1 MTTPTLP
8 VNYDLIR
15 KTLVAEVQRV
25 TGATCIVAQPESN
38 NADRPDKPYSTLQF
52 LNPGVKKGDDSSKQ
66 IPGTS
71 LWVTGGQRKMVVD
84 FNFYGLSHEEAYS
97 YGALWQAA
105 LEQETT
111 QAVLRAAGVAVWL
124 NAGPLRDLSALL
136 NTAFE
141 GRCQLEVA
149 FGVASNVTEDRS
161 SIDKVDLDGT
171 VTTDQGTEKD
181 VKITV
186 NAP

>member
-1 MTTPTLP
+1 MTPTFP
-8 VNYDLIR
+8 VDYNKIR
-15 KTLVAEVQRV
+15 KALVAEVQRV
-25 TGATCIVAQPESN
+25 TGSTAILAQPEGTD
-38 NADRPDKPYSTLQF
+38 ADRPAKPYATVRFLQ
-52 LNPGVKKGDDSSKQ
+52 PGVKSGDDSSKQ

-71 LWVTGGQRKMVVD
+71 LWVTGGQRKLMVD
-84 FNFYGLSHEEAYS
+84 FNFYGRSHEEAYS

-111 QAVLRAAGVAVWL
+111 QGILRAAGIAVWL

-136 NTAFE
+136 NTAYE
-141 GRCQLEVA
+141 GRCQLEVS

-161 SIDKVDLDGT
+161 SIDKVDIGGV
-171 VTTDQGTEKD
+171 VTTDQDTED
-181 VKITV
+181 DIAFTV